1 MLWRLM
7 FGLHR
12 HDEEDTGYINA
23 SHLRSKDFEQPEWE
37 YIAAQARP
45 WRLCHCPSRY
55 CVLDAQVNCHA
66 RRNQHRHVSNP
77 FKLAPDNLAR
87 AHASTC
93 VALVVQMP
101 SCITQGPLFHT
112 VPDFWRMVYES
123 GSQMIVMLTRTEEEN
138 IAGQVGRT
146 ASVSLHRLLCWRA
159 GPCQSA
165 EC

>member
-1 MLWRLM
+1 M

-45 WRLCHCPSRY
+45 WRLCHCPSGY

-66 RRNQHRHVSNP
+66 RRNQHRHVSDP
-77 FKLAPDNLAR
+77 FTLAPNNLAR
-87 AHASTC
+87 AHGSTC

-101 SCITQGPLFHT
+101 CCIMQGPLFHT

-146 ASVSLHRLLCWRA
+146 ASVDASTQIALWRA